1 MFKINRLNLAYWI
14 KRIAGRATCVLG
26 QNARLTPS
34 AKIYNIRGDND
45 YISIGDNSLVAGEI
59 LVFQHGGQISIGSW
73 CYIGENARIWSA
85 GKIEIG
91 DRVLIS
97 HNVNIFDSLT
107 HPLDAE
113 LRHAQFREI
122 LSQGHPSA
130 IDLGESPVQIKE
142 DAWIGAN
149 SIILRGVTIGKAAVV
164 GAGSVV
170 TQDVPPFTV
179 VAGNPARIIRKLDG
193 EPATSDEL

>member
-1 MFKINRLNLAYWI
+1 MFKINRLNLGYWI

-26 QNARLTPS
+26 RNTRLRPS
-34 AKIYNIRGDND
+34 AKIHNIRGNNH
-45 YISIGDNSLVAGEI
+45 YISIGDNSLVAGEL
-59 LVFQHGGQISIGSW
+59 LVFPNGGKISIGHW
-73 CYIGENARIWSA
+73 CYVGENALIWSS
-85 GKIEIG
+85 GNIEIG
-91 DRVLIS
+91 NRVLIS

-107 HPLDAE
+107 HPIDAK

-122 LSQGHPSA
+122 LLQGHPSD
-130 IDLGESPVQIKE
+130 IDLGECPVQIEE

-179 VAGNPARIIRKLDG
+179 VAGNPARIIRKLDE
-193 EPATSDEL
+193 EPATSDES